1 MDNFVIIIGS
11 CYKILNE
18 KMLWETARQK
28 CPSQNPYPPPFNA
41 RLVEISTSQENQ
53 FVKGRKIY
61 MKTMFHH
68 LCSILQF
75 IIKILI
81 II

>member
-1 MDNFVIIIGS
+1 
-11 CYKILNE
+11 
-18 KMLWETARQK
+18 MLWETAKQK
-28 CPSQNPYPPPFNA
+28 CASQNPNA
-41 RLVEISTSQENQ
+41 RLVKISTSQENQ